1 VVALDPDYSD
11 FLLTA
16 TKAWQERGP
25 RTDQDYLLK
34 LTEEVGEVAE
44 AFSRYKGTNPAKGP
58 ATGHMVP
65 VVQELADVV
74 CTALVSIIHL
84 GFNPNDLLIDQMNK
98 VKRRYPDIWSMP

>member
-1 VVALDPDYSD
+1 MVALDPDYSD

-25 RTDQDYLLK
+25 RTDQDHLLK
-34 LTEEVGEVAE
+34 VMEETGEVAE
-44 AFSRYKGTNPAKGP
+44 AFSRYRGTNPFKGP

-74 CTALVSIIHL
+74 CTALVAIVHL
-84 GFNPNDLLIDQMNK
+84 GFDPNDVLEQQMTK
-98 VKRRYPDIWSMP
+98 VKTRYPDIWSMQ